1 MSWHNPDDLGLEIIS
16 FIHQSLKVE
25 PEWSIDAGDRGFTW
39 WAGELAQH
47 VWSEESNFYNSTA
60 TFKIHAETDLVSG
73 QGRAGRLELPLM
85 SAMRNTSLCGVVY
98 ESEKDVY
105 RLHSSAYLHGDN
117 VDVMKRVMSA
127 ATVLQLDEAMVLS
140 HQAAQSLKAIPAM
153 SEHPAHGFRKQLSP
167 MAHAAQLF
175 FRPHGQTPS
184 KWIGQPEWKQTEW
197 AMEREAQSFRS
208 DHHAEL
214 NATYY
219 WPGEGDAVLH
229 VSALYP
235 HPVLG
240 SGLLVKLVLPVKL
253 GQEACAHKAVE
264 LNARERSEWMRS
276 HFLGSWCFDKECL
289 EFECFV
295 PNTSYNPD
303 LLLTL
308 VTSMSIRAQWCA
320 ETFEG

>member
-1 MSWHNPDDLGLEIIS
+1 MVGGCRATRLHVVGGRARAARVVGRKQLLQFHRDFQSSRRNRLG
-16 FIHQSLKVE
+16 K
-25 PEWSIDAGDRGFTW
+25 RT
-39 WAGELAQH
+39 
-47 VWSEESNFYNSTA
+47 
-60 TFKIHAETDLVSG
+60 
-73 QGRAGRLELPLM
+73 GRAGRLELPLM

-219 WPGEGDAVLH
+219 WPGEGDAVL
-229 VSALYP
+229 
-235 HPVLG
+235 
-240 SGLLVKLVLPVKL
+240 
-253 GQEACAHKAVE
+253 
-264 LNARERSEWMRS
+264 
-276 HFLGSWCFDKECL
+276 
-289 EFECFV
+289 
-295 PNTSYNPD
+295 
-303 LLLTL
+303 
-308 VTSMSIRAQWCA
+308 
-320 ETFEG
+320 